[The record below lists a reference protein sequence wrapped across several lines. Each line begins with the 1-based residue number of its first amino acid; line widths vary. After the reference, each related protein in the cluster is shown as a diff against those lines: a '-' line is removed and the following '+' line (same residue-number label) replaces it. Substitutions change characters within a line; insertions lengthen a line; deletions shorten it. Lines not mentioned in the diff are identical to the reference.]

1 MGTSLENLYVW
12 IMGLKIW
19 PAFILIV
26 LTQNCHNTEQRE
38 FITEIGLSLRI
49 KQKTDQSLTEP
60 VCTGLHK
67 FLNGRIFYLC
77 NPFTR
82 TVQILS
88 QIACSTVC
96 CSKTWTVSRVPCKR
110 NADLCKFLSVQK
122 FVRTFVNGLQLLYPK
137 SKVLI
142 CFQHFIIIKPDFWKR
157 QQKLPP
163 CKVANTEKIN
173 WAKSAAIAFFL
184 LVLSSSLL
192 SLFLLS

>member
-1 MGTSLENLYVW
+1 M
-12 IMGLKIW
+12 
-19 PAFILIV
+19 
-26 LTQNCHNTEQRE
+26 
-38 FITEIGLSLRI
+38 
-49 KQKTDQSLTEP
+49 
-60 VCTGLHK
+60 CTGLHK

-96 CSKTWTVSRVPCKR
+96 RSKTCTVSRVPCKR

-122 FVRTFVNGLQLLYPK
+122 FVRTLVNGATVTLTLSKIKSFDLFSTFYNHQAGLLK
-137 SKVLI
+137 TSAETI
-142 CFQHFIIIKPDFWKR
+142 S
-157 QQKLPP
+157 
-163 CKVANTEKIN
+163 KVANAEKK
-173 WAKSAAIAFFL
+173 KSAVIAFFL